1 MLLKREKLQ
10 LYGIAF
16 LIENTNSKLKKLGN
30 DASAI
35 TMLVVSQETVNYMKN
50 VHKFDLEKMSNT
62 KMICDAYNLMG
73 IIIADES
80 IEVIKSY
87 YAGNNGYEQIAYSYL
102 EKETKNSDYK
112 KMINLFGK
120 MNVR

>member
-1 MLLKREKLQ
+1 
-10 LYGIAF
+10 
-16 LIENTNSKLKKLGN
+16 
-30 DASAI
+30 
-35 TMLVVSQETVNYMKN
+35 MKN
-50 VHKFDLEKMSNT
+50 VHKFDLEKMNNT
-62 KMICDAYNLMG
+62 KMICDSYNLMG

-87 YAGNNGYEQIAYSYL
+87 YVGNNNYEQIAYSFL
-102 EKETKNSDYK
+102 EKEAKNSDYK